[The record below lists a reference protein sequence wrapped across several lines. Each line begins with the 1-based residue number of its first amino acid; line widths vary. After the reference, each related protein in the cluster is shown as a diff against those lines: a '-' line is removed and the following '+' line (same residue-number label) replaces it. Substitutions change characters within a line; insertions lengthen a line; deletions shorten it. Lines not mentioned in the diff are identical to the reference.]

1 MLLPGRHAN
10 TPDYRYGF
18 QGQEMDDEIKGVPGS
33 SLNYTFRMHDPRVG
47 RFLSLD
53 PLSAQYP
60 YNSPFAFAEN
70 RVIDGT
76 ELEGLEFYDSD
87 EALVEIKYGINQ
99 IRVQNLSGSG
109 RLMLSDP
116 VYDKQGIPTGERT
129 WKGDV
134 ILGNSISIS
143 TQSTDSYNSLLASN
157 QLRKTFA
164 GLQPGSQSSDLRSIA
179 ASTNMPD
186 LRQTTRKNVGG
197 GLQTGG
203 SAKGAVAVLIVEA
216 TNFTLQKLNNY
227 YAQNDLDLI
236 KLHHETLM
244 DKVLPAIKAALSKEN
259 QTYIAP
265 HLVNISDLSKI
276 ANVILFGGDGT
287 FEEDEIMQAG
297 MRIYYELTEEGQRD
311 KMKLDNLK
319 NKAPINEIEN
329 GNKEKDNTNI
339 ENEKP

>member
-1 MLLPGRHAN
+1 MLQPGRHAN
-10 TPDYRYGF
+10 TSDYRYGF
-18 QGQEMDDEIKGVPGS
+18 QGQEMDDEVKGEGN

-60 YNSPFAFAEN
+60 HNSPYAFAEN

-87 EALVEIKYGINQ
+87 EALIEIKYGINQ
-99 IRVQNLSGSG
+99 IRVQNLSGPG

-116 VYDKQGIPTGERT
+116 VYDKQGVPTGERT

-134 ILGNSISIS
+134 ILGKSISIS
-143 TQSTDSYNSLLASN
+143 PQSTDSYNSLLSAN

-164 GLQPGSQSSDLRSIA
+164 GLQPGSQPSDLRSIA
-179 ASTNMPD
+179 ESTNKPD

-197 GLQTGG
+197 GIQSGN
-203 SAKGAVAVLIVEA
+203 SAKGAIAVLIVEA

-236 KLHHETLM
+236 KSHHETLM
-244 DKVLPAIKAALSKEN
+244 DKVLPAIKTALSKEN
-259 QTYIAP
+259 QSYIAP

-276 ANVILFGGDGT
+276 ANVILFGGDGS
-287 FEEDEIMQAG
+287 FEDDEIINAG
-297 MRIYYELTEEGQRD
+297 MRIYYELTEQGQRD
-311 KMKLDNLK
+311 KLKLDKLK
-319 NKAPINEIEN
+319 NNVSINEIKISE
-329 GNKEKDNTNI
+329 KEKDNTAV
-339 ENEKP
+339 ENENP